1 MYKLLTL
8 IGNRPHFIKAA
19 SLSREIA
26 NQGSIEEI
34 VVHSGQHYDDVMSGN
49 FFSEL
54 KLPKPK
60 YNLGVGSK
68 SPILQMTEIM
78 DKLQAIIDFE
88 QPDIFVVYGD
98 TNTTAAGAITAA
110 KNHIPLAH
118 IEAGLREHNKSV
130 PEEINKLLTDS
141 VTDFFFVPT
150 QTGIDNLYRE
160 GKSEN
165 VYLTGDIGIDLIYQ
179 GEDEIYKASTILNKH
194 GLRKSKYLFMTCHRQ
209 ANTDNKENL
218 ENILLAINETDETVV
233 LTMHPRTK
241 NAIKQHELG
250 KYLVQKN
257 IIVLEPLGFWETQ
270 ALVKN
275 ARICITDSGGI
286 IKEAYF
292 HKVPGIIIDS
302 QTEWTETVDE
312 GWNHIVG
319 PNTQLILSH
328 IDKIKKPI
336 YHSNCLGDGTAAK
349 KIIDVFFDWFYRE

>member
-26 NQGSIEEI
+26 KQGSIEEI
-34 VVHSGQHYDDVMSGN
+34 IIHSGQHYDESMSGN

-60 YNLGVGSK
+60 YNLAVGSK
-68 SPILQMTEIM
+68 SPIQQMTEIM

-88 QPDIFVVYGD
+88 QPDIFIVFGD

-110 KNHIPLAH
+110 KNNIPLAH
-118 IEAGLREHNKSV
+118 VEAGLREHNKSV
-130 PEEINKLLTDS
+130 PEEINKLLTDA

-160 GKSEN
+160 GKTEN
-165 VYLTGDIGIDLIYQ
+165 VHLTGDIGIDLIYQ
-179 GEDEIYKASTILNKH
+179 GEDEIYKASIILNKH
-194 GLRKSKYLFMTCHRQ
+194 GLRKSNYLFMTCHRQ
-209 ANTDNKENL
+209 VNTDIKENL

-233 LTMHPRTK
+233 LTLHPRTK

-250 KYLVQKN
+250 KYLVRNN

-286 IKEAYF
+286 IKESYF
-292 HKVPGIIIDS
+292 HHVPAIIIDT

-312 GWNHIVG
+312 GWTHIVG
-319 PNTQLILSH
+319 PNTKSILSH
-328 IDKIKKPI
+328 LDKIKKPL